1 MELGT
6 AAPDRMG
13 NGTRLL
19 RQMYFVVQVSCEAKG
34 LDPRCTLEDLK
45 TGGECA

>member
-19 RQMYFVVQVSCEAKG
+19 RQMYFVQASREAKG

-45 TGGECA
+45 TGGECM